1 MCALVTCLIAFISL
15 AAAPSIGL
23 ATEERIELFELVTS
37 APLPAGYTAKRQD
50 FQNPDGSGST
60 LILLTNPA
68 TKSRVQV
75 TIEKQKLATK
85 EEKVAA
91 FKRAVNGIHGLFTKR
106 GYKTVEMEHPDSK
119 TLDPEKRLDLRL
131 KMAKDGKV
139 LAVDAEV
146 FFTDQAY
153 TVWAVTHDEAER
165 NALKT
170 WIATVRPK

>member
-1 MCALVTCLIAFISL
+1 MIALRGVIASLLIVAGPAFCAA
-15 AAAPSIGL
+15 
-23 ATEERIELFELVTS
+23 EERVELFDAVTS
-37 APLPAGYTAKRQD
+37 APVPDGYMAKRQD
-50 FQNPDGSGST
+50 FQNPDGTGST

-75 TIEKQKLATK
+75 TIEAQKLATK
-85 EEKVAA
+85 DEKVAA

-139 LAVDAEV
+139 LAIDAEV

-165 NALKT
+165 NSLKT